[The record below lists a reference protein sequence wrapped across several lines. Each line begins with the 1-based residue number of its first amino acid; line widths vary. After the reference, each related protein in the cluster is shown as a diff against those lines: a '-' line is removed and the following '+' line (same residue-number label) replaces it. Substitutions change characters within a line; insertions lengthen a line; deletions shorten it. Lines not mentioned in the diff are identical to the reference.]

1 MAAPPA
7 PEATYI
13 EQLQERARLA
23 CLVRDQLFE
32 DAVQASTTTDA
43 HIALESARKA
53 AMDALAVLHA
63 EEHEEE
69 EEEEEEVEL
78 RAREAEAHGEEEA
91 SVIVVRADGRA
102 RRSNAGK
109 AAEKFLPEDIAA
121 LPQWGTSHTGAHK
134 KYRGE

>member
-1 MAAPPA
+1 M
-7 PEATYI
+7 
-13 EQLQERARLA
+13 
-23 CLVRDQLFE
+23 
-32 DAVQASTTTDA
+32 QASNATDA

-63 EEHEEE
+63 EEHEEEEE

-121 LPQWGTSHTGAHK
+121 LPQWGTSQTGARK
-134 KYRGE
+134 KSRGE

>member
-1 MAAPPA
+1 VVGNKDAPVRGDPRPREVAHTVRAHREVAGRPGRPA
-7 PEATYI
+7 
-13 EQLQERARLA
+13 L
-23 CLVRDQLFE
+23 LVRRELRL
-32 DAVQASTTTDA
+32 
-43 HIALESARKA
+43 LESARKA

-69 EEEEEEVEL
+69 EEEEEVEL
-78 RAREAEAHGEEEA
+78 RAREAEAHREEKA

-121 LPQWGTSHTGAHK
+121 LPQWGTSQTGARK
-134 KYRGE
+134 KSRGG